1 MRILTQSKLLLL
13 ELIRLELDQL
23 LQQIRSTQEWVT
35 QFHSAVLQIKVVYA
49 QVDGFE
55 WAMLAQDLEDAEAV
69 VNDEHNHE
77 LVPSLTINY
86 ASITFTYD
94 KDTYN
99 RLRQMLV

>member
-1 MRILTQSKLLLL
+1 
-13 ELIRLELDQL
+13 
-23 LQQIRSTQEWVT
+23 
-35 QFHSAVLQIKVVYA
+35 
-49 QVDGFE
+49 
-55 WAMLAQDLEDAEAV
+55 MLAQDLEDAEAV